1 MNTKGIAQSGNKY
14 IKFDNGLLIQWGL
27 ILSPLVNVVNGL
39 TLPIAYSSQASWLL
53 YADVIST
60 DGGDGYNYFATVSV
74 TTASTGTVTTRG
86 HAGTVSARGCVW
98 YAIGY

>member
-1 MNTKGIAQSGNKY
+1 MNTKGIAQSGERY

-27 ILSPLVNVVNGL
+27 ILGPSVNVENGL
-39 TLPIAYSSQASWLL
+39 TLPIAYSSQGSWLL
-53 YADVIST
+53 YAQVVSSD
-60 DGGDGYNYFATVSV
+60 GDGYNYFATVSV

-86 HAGTVSARGCVW
+86 HSGTVNSKNCVW